1 MQYRTLCGT
10 DIEVSVVGFG
20 VWTVSTNWWGVTD
33 DAVRVKLLSRAL
45 DLGINFYDTADTYA
59 NGYGEEILAKVFKG
73 KRDNVVYATK
83 CGYDI
88 YNNPGERKGQQE
100 LPQDFSK
107 KFIKFACEQSLKRLE
122 TDVIELYQFHNP
134 RIDAIRSDEAFEALE
149 ELKNEGKIKSY
160 GVALGPAINE
170 RQIDEGIEAA
180 KKGYHEVQIIYNML
194 EQMLGEKIFPVAR
207 ETKRSVICRVPHASG
222 LLEGKYTEETTF
234 SENDHRS
241 HRVTTNERKKA
252 WLIDGLK
259 KVEKLKFLTE
269 GKGRVISQAAI
280 QFILTEPSIVSVL
293 PNIYDEK
300 QLVEF
305 AAGADV
311 TEITPDELSE
321 IQKLYKNNFYME
333 AVTANA

>member
-1 MQYRTLCGT
+1 MKFRKLCGT
-10 DIEVSVVGFG
+10 DINVSVVGFG
-20 VWTVSTNWWGVTD
+20 VWTVSTKWWGVTD
-33 DAVRVKLLSRAL
+33 EAVRAKLLSQAL

-59 NGYGEEILAKVFKG
+59 NGYGEEILAKVFAG
-73 KRDNVVYATK
+73 KRDNIVIATK

-107 KFIKFACEQSLKRLE
+107 EYIKFACEESLKRLQ
-122 TDVIELYQFHNP
+122 TDVIDLYQFHNP
-134 RIDAIRSDEAFEALE
+134 RIDAIQSGEAYEALE

-207 ETKRSVICRVPHASG
+207 KTGCSVISRVPHASG
-222 LLEGKYTEETTF
+222 ILEGKYTEETTF
-234 SENDHRS
+234 SKDDHRS
-241 HRVTTNERKKA
+241 HRVTTDERKKA

-259 KVEKLKFLTE
+259 KVEKLQFLIE
-269 GKGRVISQAAI
+269 GKERTIAQSAI
-280 QFILTEPSIVSVL
+280 QFILTEPAMASVL
-293 PNIYDEK
+293 PNIYNEA
-300 QLVEF
+300 QLKEF
-305 AAGADV
+305 AAAADI
-311 TEITPDELSE
+311 TEISPDELAE
-321 IQKLYKNNFYME
+321 IQKLYRSNFDLE
-333 AVTANA
+333 PVAA